1 MIGYGIACVIVCLLS
16 AFDRRAMP
24 FGLTIL
30 CGWLVGFMSSWAD
43 SQDAMLRAWVLIS
56 LVSSLILFSLY
67 RLDQQKRW
75 LMVAA
80 IAGAML
86 MLDVV
91 YLELRRRGIPAE
103 VQYSKALDAGLTAQ
117 LLLIGY
123 RGAWNAISLFRNR
136 MRRHLHRGRVAAEP
150 SAAREKAAAE

>member
-1 MIGYGIACVIVCLLS
+1 
-16 AFDRRAMP
+16 
-24 FGLTIL
+24 
-30 CGWLVGFMSSWAD
+30 MSEWANNTE
-43 SQDAMLRAWVLIS
+43 AMLRAWVMIS
-56 LVSSLILFSLY
+56 LVSSLILFSFY
-67 RLDQQKRW
+67 RLDQQRRW

-86 MLDVV
+86 MLDVL

-123 RGAWNAISLFRNR
+123 RGAWNAVSLFRNR
-136 MRRHLHRGRVAAEP
+136 MRDYIRRRRVAAEP
-150 SAAREKAAAE
+150 SAAREKASAE